1 MKSKTGQRGLLGRRT
16 ILTRFKEKRTDK
28 TGTTENNQR
37 KLVSILSP
45 KETNKTGMTE
55 NNT

>member
-16 ILTRFKEKRTDK
+16 ILPRFKEKRTDK